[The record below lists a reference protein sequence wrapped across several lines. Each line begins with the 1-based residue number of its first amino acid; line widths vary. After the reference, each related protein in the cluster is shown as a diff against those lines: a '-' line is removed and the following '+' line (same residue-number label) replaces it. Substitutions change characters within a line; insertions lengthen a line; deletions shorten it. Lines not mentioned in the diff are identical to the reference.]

1 MLLDSSAIIEVFR
14 SSSDS
19 RRFRAIVRRIGD
31 EEVYVS
37 VIQLAEV
44 ADWAVRN
51 RLPPRDRIESVKD
64 FVRIVQLNE
73 EICVEAAAIKRRRR
87 EEGHADFSLLDAII
101 LATARSIGQKVLTFD
116 GDFSGE
122 SDCIVLK

>member
-19 RRFRAIVRRIGD
+19 RRFRAIAGRMGD
-31 EEVYVS
+31 EDVYVS

-51 RLPPRDRIESVKD
+51 RLPPQDRIESIKD
-64 FVRIVQLNE
+64 FARIVQLNE
-73 EICVEAAAIKRRRR
+73 EICVEAAAIKCRRR
-87 EEGHADFSLLDAII
+87 EEGHADLSLVDAII
-101 LATARSIGQKVLTFD
+101 LATALSIGQNVLTFD

-122 SDCIVLK
+122 KDCIVLK